1 MLPGVAVAIR
11 NWQGGGGGRGGEE
24 MEVGGE
30 AAGGCY
36 GSGDGESTGGLK
48 KMLFESMACAAGE
61 AGDVVDMD

>member
-1 MLPGVAVAIR
+1 
-11 NWQGGGGGRGGEE
+11 

-30 AAGGCY
+30 VAGGCY

-48 KMLFESMACAAGE
+48 KMLFESKACDAGE